1 MTNNNPKIS
10 VVSPVY
16 GAENLLDE
24 LVDRII
30 KAVSEI
36 ESNFEIILVEDH
48 SFDKSWGKIEEICKK
63 HPNVIGVKLSRN
75 FGQQHAIQAGLD
87 CSKGDFVIT
96 MDCDLQDKPEEI
108 YKLYNKAKEGY
119 DIVLASREKRKDNFV
134 KRLFSSFFYK
144 ILGYLSETEQ
154 DSSVANFVLYRRSVV
169 DALDGFKDHRRYY
182 PMLNKSVGF
191 NTIKVKVV
199 HAERPEGKSSYN
211 FKKRIKLAFDTILT
225 FSDKPLRI
233 SVKGGATISF
243 SAILLGVFAIYDYI
257 NGGVNVQGWTSLAI
271 LITFFS
277 GVIIS
282 VLGMVGLYV
291 GKTFEAVKMRPTYI
305 VQKTINKE

>member
-1 MTNNNPKIS
+1 VTNNNPKIS

>member
-1 MTNNNPKIS
+1 MSKNTPKIS
-10 VVSPVY
+10 IVSPVY
-16 GAENLLDE
+16 GAESLLEE

-30 KAVSEI
+30 KAVSKI
-36 ESNFEIILVEDH
+36 DDNFEIVLVEDN
-48 SFDKSWGKIEEICKK
+48 SYDNSWNKIEEICKK
-63 HPNVIGVKLSRN
+63 YTNVIGVKLSRN

-87 CSKGDFVIT
+87 CSEGDFVVT

-108 YKLYNKAKEGY
+108 IKLYNKALEGF
-119 DIVLASREKRKDNFV
+119 DIVLASREKRQDNFF
-134 KRLFSSFFYK
+134 KRFFSNAFYK
-144 ILGYLSETEQ
+144 VLGYLSETEQ
-154 DSSVANFVLYRRSVV
+154 DSSVANFVLYKRPVV
-169 DALDGFKDHRRYY
+169 EALKAFKDHRRYY

-191 NTIKVKVV
+191 NAVKVKVD

-233 SVKGGATISF
+233 SVKLGATISF
-243 SAILLGVFAIYDYI
+243 LAVLLAIFAVYDYLR
-257 NGGVNVQGWTSLAI
+257 GGVSVQGWTSLAI

-291 GKTFEAVKMRPTYI
+291 GKTFEAVKARPTYI
-305 VQKTINKE
+305 VQKTINKQ

>member
-134 KRLFSSFFYK
+134 KRFFSSFFYK